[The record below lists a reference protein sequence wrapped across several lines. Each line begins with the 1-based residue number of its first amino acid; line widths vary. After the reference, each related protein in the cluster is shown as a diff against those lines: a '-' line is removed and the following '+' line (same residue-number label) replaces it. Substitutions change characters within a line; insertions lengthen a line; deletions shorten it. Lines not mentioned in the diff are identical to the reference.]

1 MNALIE
7 MTTLFFSRPA
17 PGATDEA
24 VAAWYRAKA
33 ELHARLAAAGGP
45 DAEQEQAY
53 ATASYARASKLT
65 AA

>member
-7 MTTLFFSRPA
+7 MTTLFFNRPA
-17 PGATDEA
+17 PG
-24 VAAWYRAKA
+24 A
-33 ELHARLAAAGGP
+33 ELHARLAEAGGP

>member
-7 MTTLFFSRPA
+7 MTTLFFNRPA
-17 PGATDEA
+17 PGATPEA

-53 ATASYARASKLT
+53 AAASYARARKLT